1 MIPLITNL
9 INWFSKNNKLLAV
22 IIITIFSAIFV
33 FQRNQ
38 LNNKQKEIDR
48 LYNNCL
54 YYQSISD
61 STIQNNRVLQLT
73 LDDIS
78 NSNDSLVKEIELQ
91 RKQLNIKKKEVQQA
105 TMQSQ
110 TINVDTTVIV
120 HNDDF
125 TIDIKPNELTSILI
139 SRKDSILS
147 AKLEIN
153 NSQTIFITQKKE
165 YKRKYKNWL
174 TRLIHLDFKKIN
186 SRQYQIVNSNDLI
199 KTKDVRIIEINK

>member
-1 MIPLITNL
+1 MIPIITNL

-33 FQRNQ
+33 FQHNQ
-38 LNNKQKEIDR
+38 LNSKQKEIDR

-61 STIQNNRVLQLT
+61 STIQNNRILQLT
-73 LDDIS
+73 LDDMS
-78 NSNDSLVKEIELQ
+78 SSNDSLVKEIELQ

-105 TMQSQ
+105 TIQSQ
-110 TINVDTTVIV
+110 TINVDTTIIV

>member
-1 MIPLITNL
+1 MIPIITNL
-9 INWFSKNNKLLAV
+9 INWFSKNNKLLAA

-33 FQRNQ
+33 FQHNQ

-73 LDDIS
+73 LDDMS

-105 TMQSQ
+105 TIQSQ
-110 TINVDTTVIV
+110 TINVDTTIIV

>member
-1 MIPLITNL
+1 MIPIITNL

-105 TMQSQ
+105 IMQSQ

>member
-1 MIPLITNL
+1 MIPIITNL

-22 IIITIFSAIFV
+22 IIIMIFSAIFV
-33 FQRNQ
+33 FQNNQ
-38 LNNKQKEIDR
+38 LNNRQKEIDR

-54 YYQSISD
+54 YYQSLSD
-61 STIQNNRVLQLT
+61 STVQNNRILQLT
-73 LDDIS
+73 IDDIT
-78 NSNDSLVKEIELQ
+78 NSNDSLIKEIELQ

-105 TMQSQ
+105 TIQSQ
-110 TINVDTTVIV
+110 TINVDTTIIV

-174 TRLIHLDFKKIN
+174 TRLLHLDFKKIN
-186 SRQYQIVNSNDLI
+186 SRQYQIINSNDLI

>member
-1 MIPLITNL
+1 MIPIITKLID
-9 INWFSKNNKLLAV
+9 WFSKNNKLLAV
-22 IIITIFSAIFV
+22 IIIMIFSAIFV
-33 FQRNQ
+33 FQHNQ
-38 LNNKQKEIDR
+38 LNNRQKEIDR
-48 LYNNCL
+48 LYSNCL
-54 YYQSISD
+54 YYQSLSD
-61 STIQNNRVLQLT
+61 STVQNNRILQLT
-73 LDDIS
+73 IDDIT
-78 NSNDSLVKEIELQ
+78 NSNDSLIKEIELQ

-105 TMQSQ
+105 TIQSQ
-110 TINVDTTVIV
+110 TINVDTTIIV

-153 NSQTIFITQKKE
+153 NNQTIFITQKKE

-174 TRLIHLDFKKIN
+174 TRLLHLDFKKIN
-186 SRQYQIVNSNDLI
+186 GRQYQIVNSNDLI

>member
-1 MIPLITNL
+1 MIPIITNL

-22 IIITIFSAIFV
+22 IIIMIFSAIFV
-33 FQRNQ
+33 FQHNQ

-110 TINVDTTVIV
+110 TINVDTAIIV

-174 TRLIHLDFKKIN
+174 TRLVHLDFKKIN

>member
-1 MIPLITNL
+1 MIPIITKLID
-9 INWFSKNNKLLAV
+9 WFSKNNKLLAV
-22 IIITIFSAIFV
+22 IIIMIFSAIFV
-33 FQRNQ
+33 FQHNQ
-38 LNNKQKEIDR
+38 LNNRQKEIDR
-48 LYNNCL
+48 LYNNYL
-54 YYQSISD
+54 YYQSLSD
-61 STIQNNRVLQLT
+61 STVQSNRILQLT
-73 LDDIS
+73 IDDIT
-78 NSNDSLVKEIELQ
+78 NSNDSLIKEIELR

-105 TMQSQ
+105 TIQSQ
-110 TINVDTTVIV
+110 TINVDTTIIV

-174 TRLIHLDFKKIN
+174 TRLLHLDFKKIN

>member
-1 MIPLITNL
+1 MIPIITNL
-9 INWFSKNNKLLAV
+9 INLFSKNNKLLAA

-33 FQRNQ
+33 FQHNQ

-73 LDDIS
+73 LDDMS

-105 TMQSQ
+105 TIQSQ
-110 TINVDTTVIV
+110 TINVDTTIIV

>member
-1 MIPLITNL
+1 MIPIITKLID
-9 INWFSKNNKLLAV
+9 WFSKNNKLLAV
-22 IIITIFSAIFV
+22 IIIMIFSAIFV
-33 FQRNQ
+33 FQHNQ
-38 LNNKQKEIDR
+38 LNNRQKEIDR

-54 YYQSISD
+54 YYQSLSD
-61 STIQNNRVLQLT
+61 STVQNNKILQLT
-73 LDDIS
+73 IDDIT
-78 NSNDSLVKEIELQ
+78 NSNDSLIKEIELQ

-105 TMQSQ
+105 TIQSQ
-110 TINVDTTVIV
+110 TINVDTTIIV

-174 TRLIHLDFKKIN
+174 TRLLHLDFKKIN

>member
-1 MIPLITNL
+1 MIPIITNL

-33 FQRNQ
+33 FQHNQ

-110 TINVDTTVIV
+110 TINVDTTIIV

>member
-1 MIPLITNL
+1 MIPIITKLID
-9 INWFSKNNKLLAV
+9 WFSKNNKLLAV
-22 IIITIFSAIFV
+22 IIIMIFSAIFV
-33 FQRNQ
+33 FQHNQ
-38 LNNKQKEIDR
+38 LNNRQKEIDR
-48 LYNNCL
+48 LYNNYL
-54 YYQSISD
+54 YYQSLSD
-61 STIQNNRVLQLT
+61 STVQSNRILQLT
-73 LDDIS
+73 IDDIT
-78 NSNDSLVKEIELQ
+78 NSNDSLIKEIELQ

-105 TMQSQ
+105 TIQSQ
-110 TINVDTTVIV
+110 TINVDTTIIV

-174 TRLIHLDFKKIN
+174 TRLLHLDFKKIN

>member
-1 MIPLITNL
+1 MIPIITNL

-22 IIITIFSAIFV
+22 IIIMIFSAIFV
-33 FQRNQ
+33 FQHNQ
-38 LNNKQKEIDR
+38 LNNRQKEIDR

-54 YYQSISD
+54 YYQSLSD
-61 STIQNNRVLQLT
+61 STIQNNRILQLT
-73 LDDIS
+73 IDDIT
-78 NSNDSLVKEIELQ
+78 NSNDSLIKEIELQ

-105 TMQSQ
+105 TIQSQ
-110 TINVDTTVIV
+110 TINVDTTIIV

-174 TRLIHLDFKKIN
+174 TRLLHLDFKKIN

>member
-1 MIPLITNL
+1 MIPIITNL

-33 FQRNQ
+33 FQHNQ

-73 LDDIS
+73 LDDMS

-105 TMQSQ
+105 TIQSQ
-110 TINVDTTVIV
+110 TINVDTTIIV

-153 NSQTIFITQKKE
+153 NSQTIFVTQKKE

>member
-1 MIPLITNL
+1 MIPIITKLID
-9 INWFSKNNKLLAV
+9 WFSKNNKLLAV
-22 IIITIFSAIFV
+22 IIIMIFSAIFV
-33 FQRNQ
+33 FQHNQ
-38 LNNKQKEIDR
+38 LNNRQKEIDR
-48 LYNNCL
+48 LYSNCL
-54 YYQSISD
+54 YYQSLSD
-61 STIQNNRVLQLT
+61 STVQNNRILQLT
-73 LDDIS
+73 IDDIT
-78 NSNDSLVKEIELQ
+78 NSNDSLIKEIELQ

-105 TMQSQ
+105 TIQSQ
-110 TINVDTTVIV
+110 TINVDTTIIV

-174 TRLIHLDFKKIN
+174 TRLLHLDFKKIN
-186 SRQYQIVNSNDLI
+186 GRQYQIVNSNDLI